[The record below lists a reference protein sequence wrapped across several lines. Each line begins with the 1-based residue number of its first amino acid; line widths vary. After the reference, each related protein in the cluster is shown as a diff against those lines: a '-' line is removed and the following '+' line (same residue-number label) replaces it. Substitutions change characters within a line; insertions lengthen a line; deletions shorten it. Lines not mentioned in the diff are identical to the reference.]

1 MKQTS
6 LCAWSE
12 RVSSLLD
19 GELPDAEQELV
30 RAHAHTCTL
39 CTQLMNANDTMIMKA
54 LASTPGLRTDFLHLI
69 PQKPS
74 PLLRVLLLLV
84 GVFILVNSAP
94 SFIRGNTSG
103 DALHDL
109 RHLAIWQAA
118 IGVAVIS
125 SAITFRI
132 SRILTVMLGT
142 FLALTA
148 IATVYDIATGHRG
161 PWADY
166 MHVLEV
172 LAVVLVLKLIWPQL
186 QLLSRRHDT

>member
-1 MKQTS
+1 MMN
-6 LCAWSE
+6 
-12 RVSSLLD
+12 
-19 GELPDAEQELV
+19 DAQLV
-30 RAHAHTCTL
+30 
-39 CTQLMNANDTMIMKA
+39 KA
-54 LASTPGLRTDFLHLI
+54 PSPIASPRTDFLPLI

-74 PLLRVLLLLV
+74 LFLRVLLLIV

-125 SAITFRI
+125 SVITFRI

-148 IATVYDIATGHRG
+148 IATVYDIATGHQG
-161 PWADY
+161 PWTDY

-172 LAVVLVLKLIWPQL
+172 LAVLLVLKLIWPQIK
-186 QLLSRRHDT
+186 LLSRR

>member
-30 RAHAHTCTL
+30 RTHVRTCPT
-39 CTQLMNANDTMIMKA
+39 CTQLINANDTMTKTA
-54 LASTPGLRTDFLHLI
+54 PTSSPTARTDFLHLI
-69 PQKPS
+69 QQRPS

-84 GVFILVNSAP
+84 GGFILANSAP
-94 SFIRGNTSG
+94 LFVRGNTSG

-118 IGVAVIS
+118 IGVAVLS

-142 FLALTA
+142 FLVLTA
-148 IATVYDIATGHRG
+148 IASIYDIATGHRG
-161 PWADY
+161 PWTDY

-172 LAVVLVLKLIWPQL
+172 LAVLLVLKLIWPQL
-186 QLLSRRHDT
+186 QLLSRRRQN

>member
-12 RVSSLLD
+12 RVSALLD
-19 GELPDAEQELV
+19 SELPDAEQELV
-30 RAHAHTCTL
+30 LAHARTCAL
-39 CTQLMNANDTMIMKA
+39 CSKLKTTNNALPLIAPATTTNSRI
-54 LASTPGLRTDFLHLI
+54 DFLQLI
-69 PQKPS
+69 PQRPS
-74 PLLRVLLLLV
+74 LRLRALLLIV
-84 GVFILVNSAP
+84 GGFILVNSAP

-186 QLLSRRHDT
+186 KLISRRNRA

>member
-1 MKQTS
+1 MKQTF

-30 RAHAHTCTL
+30 RTHTRTCFSCSTL
-39 CTQLMNANDTMIMKA
+39 ISMNGA
-54 LASTPGLRTDFLHLI
+54 LPNEASTSTTNSRSDFLHLI
-69 PQKPS
+69 PQRPS
-74 PLLRVLLLLV
+74 RLLRVLLLIV
-84 GVFILVNSAP
+84 GGFILANSAP
-94 SFIRGNTSG
+94 SFVRGNTNG

-125 SAITFRI
+125 SAISFRI
-132 SRILTVMLGT
+132 SRTLTVMLGT
-142 FLALTA
+142 FLSLTV
-148 IATVYDIATGHRG
+148 IASVYDIATGHRG
-161 PWADY
+161 PWTDY

-172 LAVVLVLKLIWPQL
+172 LAVVLVLRLIWPQIKL
-186 QLLSRRHDT
+186 FSRRHNT

>member
-1 MKQTS
+1 
-6 LCAWSE
+6 
-12 RVSSLLD
+12 
-19 GELPDAEQELV
+19 
-30 RAHAHTCTL
+30 
-39 CTQLMNANDTMIMKA
+39 MNANDTMIVTA
-54 LASTPGLRTDFLHLI
+54 PASSSNPRSDFLHLI

-74 PLLRVLLLLV
+74 LFLRVLLLIV

-94 SFIRGNTSG
+94 SYVRGNTSG

-118 IGVAVIS
+118 IGVAVIA
-125 SAITFRI
+125 SAISFRI

-148 IATVYDIATGHRG
+148 TASVYDIATGHRG
-161 PWADY
+161 PWTDY

-172 LAVVLVLKLIWPQL
+172 LAVILVLKLIWPQI
-186 QLLSRRHDT
+186 QLFSRRNIR

>member
-6 LCAWSE
+6 LCSWST

-30 RAHAHTCTL
+30 RTHARTCSSCTTL
-39 CTQLMNANDTMIMKA
+39 IEMNEELPNEAS
-54 LASTPGLRTDFLHLI
+54 ASTSSSQSDFLHLI
-69 PQKPS
+69 PQRPS
-74 PLLRVLLLLV
+74 RLLRVLLLIV
-84 GVFILVNSAP
+84 GGCIFANSAP
-94 SFIRGNTSG
+94 SFVRGNTSG

-125 SAITFRI
+125 SAISFRI
-132 SRILTVMLGT
+132 SRTLTVMLGT
-142 FLALTA
+142 FLTLTT

-161 PWADY
+161 PWTDY

-172 LAVVLVLKLIWPQL
+172 LAVLLVLKLIWPQIKL
-186 QLLSRRHDT
+186 FSRRNRP

>member
-1 MKQTS
+1 MKETS
-6 LCAWSE
+6 FCVWTD

-19 GELPDAEQELV
+19 GELAIAEQQLV
-30 RAHAHTCTL
+30 RTHAGTCESCSRL
-39 CTQLMNANDTMIMKA
+39 IAMNNDVPIIETTRPSSK
-54 LASTPGLRTDFLHLI
+54 TDFLNSI
-69 PQKPS
+69 PNTPS
-74 PLLRVLLLLV
+74 VITRILLLVV
-84 GVFILVNSAP
+84 GVFILINSAS

-103 DALHDL
+103 DVLHEL

-132 SRILTVMLGT
+132 SRILTVMLAT

-148 IATVYDIATGHRG
+148 IASIYDLSTGHQG
-161 PWADY
+161 PWTDY

-172 LAVVLVLKLIWPQL
+172 LAVVLLLKLIWPQVS
-186 QLLSRRHDT
+186 LLSQRRKI